1 MYKAI
6 YRAYRPEVFED
17 VLGQDYIIR
26 VLKSQVA
33 TDQVAHAYLFCGTRG
48 TGKTTVA
55 RLLAKAVNCTSD
67 GPRPC
72 GHCEHC
78 RQIMEGSYMDLIE
91 IDAAS
96 NNGVDNVREL
106 RESVNYPPVVGR
118 KKVYIM
124 DEVHMLSKPAYN
136 ALLKTLEEPPENVM
150 FILCTTEP
158 EQLPATI
165 LSRCMR
171 MDFRRV
177 SESEIAGR
185 MKKICEDRGV
195 MAEDSGLRLI
205 AGMADGSVRD
215 GLSLL
220 EQCISGRTGI
230 VTRDDVLDAIG
241 SVGEEVY
248 LDLTEYV
255 RTGMVAEGLV
265 LIDRMLESGKD
276 ARQII
281 QGWMGHYRNLL
292 LTRYIEDPENMVGMS
307 TENIQRLRRQTENL
321 DLGDITGAI
330 RELSRILFDA
340 KRSSQPRILLEM
352 AMVKLASGDA
362 SEAVITG
369 RPVKAPPE
377 LTADT
382 LGIIRENAE
391 AEPVP
396 PLETTYAS
404 PEQTESAEQ
413 AGFDIPEAP
422 VFEPEPEPIFEPVP
436 EPVFEPEPVPFDVVP
451 APEAPADLPDEDE
464 FGEMQPLTGQIG
476 FMDGPAPEH
485 EAPAP
490 DYDIPVPYIP
500 EDMEPAP
507 EEPAFVPEPGFI
519 PEEPVYE
526 PEPEEYREPAPAPE
540 EPEPEPEV
548 DLEALWESFLTN
560 GERTIGNMFLILRD
574 SARAVKAEGNTVTVA
589 VNNAARTYMTEYM
602 DRMTKLMSAVWG
614 KDCRL
619 QLVAD
624 TEEAPAE
631 MDDEEADRQ
640 EQLRALASDVL
651 GVDVRLK

>member
-1 MYKAI
+1 
-6 YRAYRPEVFED
+6 
-17 VLGQDYIIR
+17 
-26 VLKSQVA
+26 
-33 TDQVAHAYLFCGTRG
+33 
-48 TGKTTVA
+48 
-55 RLLAKAVNCTSD
+55 
-67 GPRPC
+67 
-72 GHCEHC
+72 
-78 RQIMEGSYMDLIE
+78 
-91 IDAAS
+91 
-96 NNGVDNVREL
+96 
-106 RESVNYPPVVGR
+106 
-118 KKVYIM
+118 
-124 DEVHMLSKPAYN
+124 
-136 ALLKTLEEPPENVM
+136 
-150 FILCTTEP
+150 
-158 EQLPATI
+158 
-165 LSRCMR
+165 
-171 MDFRRV
+171 
-177 SESEIAGR
+177 
-185 MKKICEDRGV
+185 
-195 MAEDSGLRLI
+195 
-205 AGMADGSVRD
+205 
-215 GLSLL
+215 
-220 EQCISGRTGI
+220 
-230 VTRDDVLDAIG
+230 
-241 SVGEEVY
+241 
-248 LDLTEYV
+248 
-255 RTGMVAEGLV
+255 
-265 LIDRMLESGKD
+265 
-276 ARQII
+276 
-281 QGWMGHYRNLL
+281 
-292 LTRYIEDPENMVGMS
+292 MVGMS

-436 EPVFEPEPVPFDVVP
+436 EPVFEPEPVPFDDVP
-451 APEAPADLPDEDE
+451 APETPADLPDEDE

-476 FMDGPAPEH
+476 FMDGPAP
-485 EAPAP
+485 
-490 DYDIPVPYIP
+490 DYDIPVPYVP

-507 EEPAFVPEPGFI
+507 E
-519 PEEPVYE
+519 
-526 PEPEEYREPAPAPE
+526 EPAPAPE